1 MPLNLD
7 PIKRIAEGYMIDAC
21 VVSRDEEGNTD
32 DLWDD
37 VLGEYQP
44 PADDLTEI
52 YAGPCMIYP
61 NSAFT
66 ERSRG
71 DVPENVTQY
80 WLEVPVEATGFMPED
95 IVLCTVSVNDPGL
108 VDKVFILDTEEND
121 TYAATRRIRMHDRKP
136 VPT

>member
-7 PIKRIAEGYMIDAC
+7 PIKKIVEGYMVDRC
-21 VVSRDEEGNTD
+21 TVVRDPEGSSD
-32 DLWDD
+32 DLWND
-37 VLGEYQP
+37 VTGQYEP
-44 PADDLTEI
+44 PVGDFLQV

-66 ERSRG
+66 ERQRG

-80 WLEVPVEATGFMPED
+80 WLEVPIAALGFEPED
-95 IVLCTVSVNDPGL
+95 IVTCTVADNDPAL
-108 VDKVFILDTEEND
+108 VGKVFILDTEETD
-121 TYAATRRIRMHDRKP
+121 TYAASRRLRMHDRKP

>member
-1 MPLNLD
+1 MALNLD
-7 PIKRIAEGYMIDAC
+7 PIKAIVEGFMVDECTI
-21 VVSRDEEGNTD
+21 SRDPDGKTD

-37 VLGEYQP
+37 VVGEYVSP
-44 PADDLTEI
+44 PDDADTV
-52 YAGPCMIYP
+52 YTGPCMIYP

-80 WLEVPVEATGFMPED
+80 WLEVPREVTDLKPED
-95 IVLCTVSVNDPGL
+95 IVVCTVSANDPAL
-108 VDKVFILDTEEND
+108 VEKVFILDTEEVD
-121 TYAATRRIRMHDRKP
+121 TYAVSRRIRMHDRKP